1 MSVFNEAFDAFVK
14 GKHPSEEVMTQVLQ
28 AMLSGRAS
36 DAQIGAVL
44 LGLEIVGVTTSD
56 IEIGAGLMREH
67 MSPVK
72 VDVEV
77 VDTVGTG
84 GDGHNT
90 FNISTTTAI
99 VAAACGAHV
108 AKHGSR
114 AVSSK
119 SGSSDVLAELGVDID
134 ANAVTVARC
143 ITEAGVGFLFAPKHH
158 GAMRH
163 VAAARAGLGR
173 RTLFN
178 LLGPLTNPAGAKRQL
193 VGVYDKKW
201 CRPMAE
207 ALQSLGSKHAW
218 VVHGHDGLD
227 ELTVTGK
234 SHVIELKDGKIRQ
247 FTVHPEQAGLGVYT
261 LEQLRGGSAE
271 LNAQELSDVLR
282 GQQGAY
288 RDCVI
293 LNTAAT
299 LIVAG
304 LVDDLSQGAAK
315 AAQAIDSGAALQTL
329 TKLARMSYSG

>member
-1 MSVFNEAFDAFVK
+1 MSAFTVAFDAFVR
-14 GKHPSEEVMTQVLQ
+14 GEHPSNEAMTEVLQ

-56 IEIGAGLMREH
+56 IETGARLMREH
-67 MSPVK
+67 MTPVK
-72 VDVEV
+72 VDVDV

-119 SGSSDVLAELGVDID
+119 SGSSDVLSELGVDID
-134 ANAVTVARC
+134 ANAVTVAQC
-143 ITEAGVGFLFAPKHH
+143 ITDVGVGFLFAPKHH

-207 ALQSLGSKHAW
+207 ALLALGSTHAW
-218 VVHGHDGLD
+218 VVHGSDGLD

-234 SHVIELKDGKIRQ
+234 SHVVELNNGKIKS
-247 FTVHPEQAGLGVYT
+247 FTIHPQDAGLSVST

-271 LNAQELSDVLR
+271 RNAQELSDVLR

-299 LIVAG
+299 LIIAG
-304 LVDDLSQGAAK
+304 KASDLIDGAAK
-315 AAQAIDSGAALQTL
+315 AAAAIDNGAALQTL